1 MHAFMLGALVSR
13 GLGSLKTVTLR
24 TGLAP
29 SRIGKKGVTFY
40 LQPGAMKQL
49 RSIGVDED
57 ASLQAL
63 MIEATNLLF
72 KSRRRAEIAE

>member
-1 MHAFMLGALVSR
+1 
-13 GLGSLKTVTLR
+13 
-24 TGLAP
+24 
-29 SRIGKKGVTFY
+29 
-40 LQPGAMKQL
+40 MKQL
-49 RSIGVDED
+49 RNIGVDED